1 MAKRRVTVQDAS
13 EALDISVDAVR
24 QRIRRG
30 KLTRAESPD
39 DDKRVYVWLD
49 TEDSDSEQEF
59 SQALNSD
66 DRDEL
71 LAAYRDQVEFLR
83 QELARKDDFLRRE
96 LERKDTIIM
105 SLTQRIPELE
115 AVPEQRNASV
125 TASESHSKGGAPPE
139 QEQRRSW
146 LYRFLFGP

>member
-13 EALDISVDAVR
+13 EALGISVDAVR

-30 KLTRAESPD
+30 KLSRAEPPD
-39 DDKRVYVWLD
+39 DDNRVYVWLD
-49 TEDSDSEQEF
+49 AEDADSVQES
-59 SQALNSD
+59 SQTLNSD

-71 LAAYRDQVEFLR
+71 LEAYRDQVEFLR

-115 AVPEQRNASV
+115 AAPETRNASV
-125 TASESHSKGGAPPE
+125 TASEDEGNSGAPPE
-139 QEQRRSW
+139 PEKRSW
-146 LYRFLFGP
+146 WRRIFEG

>member
-1 MAKRRVTVQDAS
+1 MAKHRVTVQDAS
-13 EALDISVDAVR
+13 EALGISVDAVR

-30 KLTRAESPD
+30 NLSRAEPPD

-49 TEDSDSEQEF
+49 TEDTDSAQES
-59 SQALNSD
+59 SQALNSS

-71 LAAYRDQVEFLR
+71 LEAYRDQVEFLR

-115 AVPEQRNASV
+115 AAPEQRNASV
-125 TASESHSKGGAPPE
+125 TASEGEGNRGTPPE
-139 QEQRRSW
+139 PEKRSW
-146 LYRFLFGP
+146 WRRIFEG